1 MKKIILMILVII
13 SFISCKNDQKA
24 KLDGENKKETAIDL
38 DLFKV
43 NFNLL
48 VKKNDNFHLFYTQ
61 DGTINFNEKNSI
73 WLPVKGSENV
83 QTISFKLPK
92 DVMPT
97 HIRVDFGLGKN
108 ETQSDV
114 ELVSFSINYFDK
126 VIDAK
131 GVEIFNYFYPNKT
144 STSVSDGT
152 AILKRLKKDQDA
164 GPMLYPHI
172 LLTKKLKEI
181 SMGHN

>member
-1 MKKIILMILVII
+1 
-13 SFISCKNDQKA
+13 
-24 KLDGENKKETAIDL
+24 
-38 DLFKV
+38 
-43 NFNLL
+43 
-48 VKKNDNFHLFYTQ
+48 
-61 DGTINFNEKNSI
+61 
-73 WLPVKGSENV
+73 
-83 QTISFKLPK
+83 
-92 DVMPT
+92 MPT

-181 SMGHN
+181 SMGQN